1 MNMKYLIF
9 PYFYLITFYFFIV
22 IWKNIFNNFS
32 YFIEKSSIK
41 MTYNYINIRNIFY
54 ENKYIVI
61 KNFEKVLKGKDLEIS
76 V

>member
-1 MNMKYLIF
+1 MVLKYFVF
-9 PYFYLITFYFFIV
+9 PYFLSYNFLFLYHYIK
-22 IWKNIFNNFS
+22 KNIFNNFS

-61 KNFEKVLKGKDLEIS
+61 KNFEKVLKG
-76 V
+76 

>member
-1 MNMKYLIF
+1 
-9 PYFYLITFYFFIV
+9 
-22 IWKNIFNNFS
+22 
-32 YFIEKSSIK
+32 